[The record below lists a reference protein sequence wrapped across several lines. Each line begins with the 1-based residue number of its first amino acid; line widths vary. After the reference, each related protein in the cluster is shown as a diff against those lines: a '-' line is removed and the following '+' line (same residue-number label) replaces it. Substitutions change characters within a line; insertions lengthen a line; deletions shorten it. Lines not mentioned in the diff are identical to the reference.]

1 MIGIRPIT
9 AAPACLPAADSSV
22 SDDDGPTSAGRRA
35 CEAGVEAAAAGFSV
49 ALAADF
55 FAFAAVAARGA
66 DFFVGL
72 LTPPAY
78 SLFP

>member
-1 MIGIRPIT
+1 
-9 AAPACLPAADSSV
+9 
-22 SDDDGPTSAGRRA
+22 
-35 CEAGVEAAAAGFSV
+35 VEAAAAGFSV